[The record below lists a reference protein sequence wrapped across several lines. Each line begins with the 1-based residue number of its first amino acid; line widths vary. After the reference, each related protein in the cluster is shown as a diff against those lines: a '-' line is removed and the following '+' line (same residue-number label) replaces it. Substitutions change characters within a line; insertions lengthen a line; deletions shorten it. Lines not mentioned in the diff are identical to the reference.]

1 MDFLKEKPR
10 SIISIKSQATYSNIV
25 NAIENNNLSN
35 KHLRAVVNLCRSNPD
50 SVMVVIYKSFEN
62 SILTVFGKKPVCVQC
77 EGSNLEIL
85 MNRHS
90 KEDYI
95 YVFTYVK

>member
-1 MDFLKEKPR
+1 MDFLKGKPR
-10 SIISIKSQATYSNIV
+10 SILPIKSQATYNNIV
-25 NAIENNNLSN
+25 YAIENNHLNN
-35 KHLRAVVNLCRSNPD
+35 KHLRAVVNLCRTNPET
-50 SVMVVIYKSFEN
+50 VMVVIYKSFEN
-62 SILTVFGKKPVCVQC
+62 SILMVFGQKPVCLQC
-77 EGSNLEIL
+77 EGSNLEII